1 MTSPRLHGL
10 EEALRSRNP
19 ALRVGVDLVE
29 LDEVAASLATFGD
42 RYLERIYAPGEL
54 AYCRAAAGDP
64 TPHLAARFAAKEAA
78 VKVLR
83 PSATDDGIDWR
94 TIEVV
99 RTPGGAG
106 WCHLVLS
113 GAAARLAER
122 QALSDF
128 QVTLSHAPNYAVA
141 VVVAASR
148 DPGAQD
154 S

>member
-1 MTSPRLHGL
+1 MTVPSFQAL
-10 EEALRSRNP
+10 EGAIQSRDP

-29 LDEVAASLATFGD
+29 LAEVVASLEAFGD
-42 RYLERIYAPGEL
+42 RYLDRVYAPAEL
-54 AYCRAAAGDP
+54 AYCRSAAGDP

-83 PSATDDGIDWR
+83 PSPTDEGIDWR
-94 TIEVV
+94 SIEVV

-106 WCHLVLS
+106 WCHLLLT
-113 GAAARLAER
+113 GAAARLAQK

-128 QVTLSHAPNYAVA
+128 QVSLSHAPNYAVA